1 MVLPKPTR
9 AEKQASE
16 LSIARP
22 DPRQPAPALPGCDDE
37 QPQLRQV
44 KRDFLDVVKK
54 QFPQQ
59 TIQMSL
65 SNKKVIRSS
74 SSRKA
79 ARKEL
84 AESGRA
90 IAQVRCFQI
99 GGADGTR
106 AKQPLRKL
114 ALQED
119 KSPHHHNMSPPQ
131 DNEQVM
137 IG

>member
-1 MVLPKPTR
+1 MEIGRPKPQRPPVEALRTAPRMVLPKPTR

-37 QPQLRQV
+37 QPHLRV

-54 QFPQQ
+54 QFPQPS
-59 TIQMSL
+59 IQMSL

-90 IAQVRCFQI
+90 IA
-99 GGADGTR
+99 
-106 AKQPLRKL
+106 
-114 ALQED
+114 
-119 KSPHHHNMSPPQ
+119 
-131 DNEQVM
+131 
-137 IG
+137 